1 MIVTSL
7 RKETAEFYQR
17 ESIRP
22 CIFGMERS
30 VLPLT
35 NVRYLRQKESYKIY
49 RCDYIQQKDLNILQK
64 RSREFSEE
72 ALNQN
77 KIREYV

>member
-1 MIVTSL
+1 MKDIVKYS
-7 RKETAEFYQR
+7 QR

-35 NVRYLRQKESYKIY
+35 NVRYLRQKEGYKIY
-49 RCDYIQQKDLNILQK
+49 RRDYIQQKNLNILQK

-77 KIREYV
+77 K